1 MAAAGQDEAAV
12 GAACHDGPM
21 SILMQIVANGVA
33 LWVASLLLDGIE
45 FGGSGT
51 NQVLTIVG
59 VAVIFGLVNALVKPL
74 LKLVSLPLV
83 VLTLGLFLIVINALM
98 LLLTSWLSGV
108 VGLDFTVQS
117 FFWDA
122 VLGGI
127 IVGAVATVVDML
139 LPDGR
144 E

>member
-1 MAAAGQDEAAV
+1 
-12 GAACHDGPM
+12 
-21 SILMQIVANGVA
+21 MQIIANGVA

-51 NQVLTIVG
+51 SKVLTIVG

>member
-1 MAAAGQDEAAV
+1 
-12 GAACHDGPM
+12 
-21 SILMQIVANGVA
+21 MQIIANGVA

-51 NQVLTIVG
+51 NKVLTIVG

-74 LKLVSLPLV
+74 LKLISLPLV

>member
-1 MAAAGQDEAAV
+1 
-12 GAACHDGPM
+12 M

>member
-1 MAAAGQDEAAV
+1 
-12 GAACHDGPM
+12 
-21 SILMQIVANGVA
+21 MQIVANGVA